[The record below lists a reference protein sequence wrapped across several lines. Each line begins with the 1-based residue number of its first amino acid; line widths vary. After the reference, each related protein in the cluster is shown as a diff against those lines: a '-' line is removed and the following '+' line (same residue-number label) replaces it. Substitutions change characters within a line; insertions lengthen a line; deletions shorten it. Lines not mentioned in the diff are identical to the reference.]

1 MVDAVAKVIGLL
13 GYATKTEGIGGLIKS
28 RVTDFRVE
36 EIDQIGRLRRVEV
49 HRLVQARGL

>member
-13 GYATKTEGIGGLIKS
+13 GYATKTEGIGGLIKA

-36 EIDQIGRLRRVEV
+36 EIATPVHLDNSGRFTAAKVT
-49 HRLVQARGL
+49 